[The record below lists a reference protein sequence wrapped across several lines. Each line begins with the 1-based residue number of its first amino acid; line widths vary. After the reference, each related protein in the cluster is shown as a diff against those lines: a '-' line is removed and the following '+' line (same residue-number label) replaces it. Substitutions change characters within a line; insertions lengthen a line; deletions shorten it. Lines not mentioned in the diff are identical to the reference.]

1 MAQDEKA
8 HSRLR
13 PEVLAPVIAPD
24 AIDEQAEE
32 WDDDEEY
39 PEEGDDEYENEQWDD
54 EESYEE
60 EDALNVEDA
69 RNVTT
74 PVRVAVTSSRYESSG
89 PRKISAKV
97 GRKSQKRV
105 VKPRTKSTGLKKSS
119 LKKSKEFDLP
129 PTPLGC
135 EWRDAE
141 DGWSLWRCWSERDEV
156 IGGKYKKERYAGYLS
171 RGAWG
176 VMKQYDYETFIA
188 VIGRRFRRH
197 GGR

>member
-1 MAQDEKA
+1 MAQNEKA
-8 HSRLR
+8 QARLR
-13 PEVLAPVIAPD
+13 PEVSVPVIASG
-24 AIDEQAEE
+24 AGHSL
-32 WDDDEEY
+32 
-39 PEEGDDEYENEQWDD
+39 PEEGDEEWNDEIDEVEPEEAEESFEDELWDD
-54 EESYEE
+54 
-60 EDALNVEDA
+60 DVLDVEDA
-69 RNVTT
+69 HRATAT
-74 PVRVAVTSSRYESSG
+74 AIRASGAASGYKSLG
-89 PRKISAKV
+89 PRKSIAKL
-97 GRKSQKRV
+97 QKKDS
-105 VKPRTKSTGLKKSS
+105 KPRAKSTGLKKGS
-119 LKKSKEFDLP
+119 LKKSKELDVP

-197 GGR
+197 SGR